1 MNYTYE
7 ITITDENGNTVEIIE
22 QTYFHRASLE
32 EIREDCES
40 VFDFGCDGLYSAEVS
55 ENGDYYGYF
64 DDDYEQYESWVI
76 RQNEEEARALGFIA

>member
-1 MNYTYE
+1 MHFTYE
-7 ITITDENGNTVEIIE
+7 INITDEFDSIVETIE
-22 QTYFHRASLE
+22 KTYLHRASLE

-64 DDDYEQYESWVI
+64 DSDYEQYESWVI
-76 RQNEEEARALGFIA
+76 RQNEDEARALGFID